1 MIIQIKCVDK
11 VIKFF
16 PNEDY
21 VFSSDRYK
29 SFHKIKDDDLLKD
42 KDMCS
47 WLDIMNG
54 KKVNIQGP
62 NNGVIYIPEL
72 VSSFLVIPQEC
83 CKLRT
88 LRYKV
93 I

>member
-16 PNEDY
+16 PNE

-62 NNGVIYIPEL
+62 NNGVIYIPKL
-72 VSSFLVIPQEC
+72 VSFFLVIPQ
-83 CKLRT
+83 
-88 LRYKV
+88 
-93 I
+93 

>member
-29 SFHKIKDDDLLKD
+29 SFHKIKDDDLL

-83 CKLRT
+83 CKLIT
-88 LRYKV
+88 LRCKV